1 MREMIAEY
9 IAARDG
15 YEVATKPATGF
26 ASPPI
31 VSHADPRVLR
41 YREARA
47 ALDRMVSCGSCGT
60 PIQVD
65 PMTGTTCACA
75 CAPTIPK
82 DREGDFGLFKAGAL
96 AVLQAHVAEYEFD
109 GEIAKAVAAVAELVA
124 AEEECDSA
132 SIAVAQAMLGTEEA
146 KRLSMGMWCKADKRR
161 AAAFRAFQTEG

>member
-9 IAARDG
+9 IEARSG
-15 YEVATKPATGF
+15 YEAATKPATGF
-26 ASPPI
+26 AHPPI
-31 VSHADPRVLR
+31 VSHGDPRVLR

-60 PIQVD
+60 PIQTD
-65 PMTGTTCACA
+65 AMTGTKCA
-75 CAPTIPK
+75 CAPMIPN

-146 KRLSMGMWCKADKRR
+146 KMLSMGMWCKADKRR